1 MFKYLLVR
9 KNDHQQL
16 FVENDKAVSFWFS
29 PRLKMWVYAGWKLS
43 DARVGYDPSESE
55 GSGYR
60 FGNSSEMKRIM
71 EISKEEAEKYLNQ
84 EINEDE
90 LLKLFEK
97 KRISLL
103 EMMDLVRTLDN
114 KELAEN
120 ICKNIEKY
128 QEFYWEFQAMDDPL
142 PEILKW
148 WELIN
153 SK

>member
-1 MFKYLLVR
+1 
-9 KNDHQQL
+9 
-16 FVENDKAVSFWFS
+16 
-29 PRLKMWVYAGWKLS
+29 
-43 DARVGYDPSESE
+43 
-55 GSGYR
+55 
-60 FGNSSEMKRIM
+60 
-71 EISKEEAEKYLNQ
+71 
-84 EINEDE
+84 
-90 LLKLFEK
+90 
-97 KRISLL
+97 
-103 EMMDLVRTLDN
+103 MMDLVRTLDN